1 MKKWWMGLVILII
14 LGYGAAQYKPKVD
27 PAQVS
32 VEDFQA
38 QDKVPRENGLSIRIT
53 QDQIYKGNL
62 LLVNKDH
69 PVPPEAEASGAVNL
83 SKHLELV
90 NGFVLLDNSIR
101 LSPNLAQTF
110 STMIEAAKLDGVNRF
125 MISSGYRDEKEQSAL
140 YKKMG
145 PDYAMPAGYSEHNL
159 GLSLD
164 IGSTRGKME
173 HAAEGKWLQDNAWK
187 YGFIVRY
194 PEDKTAI
201 TGIRNEPWH
210 FRYVGLPHSAIMEEK
225 AFVLEE
231 YLDFL
236 KVQKSIKTTIDD
248 QVYEVFY
255 YPVSHNTTVHV
266 PAKGRYEI
274 SGNNI
279 DGVIVT
285 VEEIP
290 EEGNE

>member
-1 MKKWWMGLVILII
+1 MKKWWIGLVILII

-27 PAQVS
+27 PTQVS

-145 PDYAMPAGYSEHNL
+145 PNYAMPAGYSEHNL

-173 HAAEGKWLQDNAWK
+173 HAAEGKWLQNNAWK